1 MTDLV
6 ERLRDCAKVTFS
18 AGLHGVEA
26 DCKEAAYE
34 IVRMTRELDNAAI
47 CGRAILKEAAR
58 YRAALERI
66 SVLDTPSDGWL
77 REAYAKL
84 NEAREIAKEAMR
96 PTDQQSA

>member
-26 DCKEAAYE
+26 DC
-34 IVRMTRELDNAAI
+34 
-47 CGRAILKEAAR
+47 KEAAR

-96 PTDQQSA
+96 PTDQQERGQT